1 MVEGHLRLHETH
13 DSPLTTGV
21 RANEPRVQELLDEIL
36 DSERTPDEVCGAC
49 PELLP
54 EIRKRW
60 HQMRVVEAELEA
72 LFPTQGPDPD
82 SETPAPRHAGAALPR
97 MPGYR
102 L

>member
-13 DSPLTTGV
+13 DSPLTTGG

-60 HQMRVVEAELEA
+60 QQMRVVQAELEA
-72 LFPTQGPDPD
+72 LFPTEGSDPGSD
-82 SETPAPRHAGAALPR
+82 DPPSRHAGADSPPLP
-97 MPGYR
+97 G
-102 L
+102 